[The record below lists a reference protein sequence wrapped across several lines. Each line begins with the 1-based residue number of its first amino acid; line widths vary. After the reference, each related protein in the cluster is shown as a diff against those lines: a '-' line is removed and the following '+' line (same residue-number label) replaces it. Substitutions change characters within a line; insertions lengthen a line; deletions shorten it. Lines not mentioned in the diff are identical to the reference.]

1 MFNRSLVD
9 ANAAIPSH
17 LHPVALR
24 STAHASNPQTA
35 AVSQLAE
42 AQLRAVSNS
51 IPPDQPQSQSQPTP
65 STPSSSSSSSS
76 FVSGSKDGISGLPI
90 DHSVYPLL
98 STIHPSAAHANS
110 IKLLTCSDY
119 ANLYHA
125 YLRSTANVDES
136 TVFPYLHC
144 PDRPGTSQSTYFSQ
158 AHHHHPHSVGPTRR
172 PPSYRG
178 LTVITADSVA
188 GPRAATARH
197 RTRSLGS
204 TSTASAS
211 SVSSS
216 APLSSASSPATSVE
230 GPEPRASLLVSA
242 LAPDE
247 ILERSARTGELMPR
261 FIRRPMPSSSVNLR
275 LFGHQPGQ
283 YATVSDIVIYSE
295 SGVNETVLELARL
308 VVEAQA
314 QFRKFQQEQHMV
326 DQFPHYH
333 VFVVNERFEGFE
345 KEYGELVA
353 VDGWGFRRSKVDF
366 FERERLE
373 MESLTRASRIEENI
387 WLGNTADAM
396 RDEEELSPPR
406 FSIMIEA
413 HDSARILS
421 SSELE
426 SLFPTS
432 LNSSS
437 SSQSSASSPVITRPP
452 LHLEIPSTGSASGS
466 MTMEQ
471 LVRSLQEFCAWV
483 ARVTRDGHQILVHCH
498 DGYTETSL
506 FGLAYTIY
514 RQRISLSDAYLHLQL
529 HAGRSF
535 FLYPSDLT
543 VLRYFE
549 RRCSTS
555 DPAMNPIPRGARWL
569 EDGFEG
575 HFPSRIL
582 PFLYLGNLSHA
593 NNPSML
599 RALGITAVV
608 SMGESARSS
617 LVERGLEVL
626 DVKAVAD
633 DGLDRI
639 SAHMPAAMEFIERTR
654 RAGGKV
660 LVHCRVGVSRSATVV
675 IGYVMAH
682 CDIDLASAYLLVRS
696 RRLNILIQPNLV
708 FMWALRKWESQ
719 LTYFEL
725 SKPIQQIVEGAVMG
739 CDCGVCFDSDQD
751 GTIKKLKR
759 RVGSAAWTW
768 SSLALE
774 ISLLNQRY
782 LC

>member
-1 MFNRSLVD
+1 MMIFNRSLVD

-24 STAHASNPQTA
+24 STTHASNPQTA
-35 AVSQLAE
+35 A
-42 AQLRAVSNS
+42 
-51 IPPDQPQSQSQPTP
+51 
-65 STPSSSSSSSS
+65 
-76 FVSGSKDGISGLPI
+76 DGISGLPI
-90 DHSVYPLL
+90 DHSIYPLL
-98 STIHPSAAHANS
+98 STLDSSAPHANS

-119 ANLYHA
+119 AHLYHA
-125 YLRSTANVDES
+125 YLRSTAHVDES
-136 TVFPYLHC
+136 IVFPYLHC

-188 GPRAATARH
+188 ETRTTTARH

-204 TSTASAS
+204 TSTVSAS
-211 SVSSS
+211 SLSSS
-216 APLSSASSPATSVE
+216 APLSSTSSPATSVE

-242 LAPDE
+242 LTPDE
-247 ILERSARTGELMPR
+247 ILERSARTGELIPR

-275 LFGHQPGQ
+275 LFGHQAGQ
-283 YATVSDIVIYSE
+283 YATISDIVIYSE
-295 SGVNETVLELARL
+295 SGVNERVKELAKL
-308 VVEAQA
+308 IIEAQLD
-314 QFRKFQQEQHMV
+314 FRKSLPES
-326 DQFPHYH
+326 DRKDELPKYH
-333 VFVVNERFEGFE
+333 VFLINERFEGFE
-345 KEYGELVA
+345 KEFSELVA
-353 VDGWGFRRSKVDF
+353 VDGWGFRRSKIDF

-373 MESLTRASRIEENI
+373 MESLTCASLIEENL

-396 RDEEELSPPR
+396 RDEEELCPPR

-413 HDSARILS
+413 HDSARILT

-432 LNSSS
+432 LSSS
-437 SSQSSASSPVITRPP
+437 PSTVSSPVITRPP
-452 LHLEIPSTGSASGS
+452 LHLEVPSTASASGS
-466 MTMEQ
+466 MPMEQ
-471 LVRSLQEFCAWV
+471 LVRSLQEFCGWV
-483 ARVTRDGHQILVHCH
+483 ARVTGDGHQVLVHCH

-514 RQRISLSDAYLHLQL
+514 RQRIPLSDAYLHLQL
-529 HAGRSF
+529 HANRSF

-549 RRCSTS
+549 RRCSSS
-555 DPAMNPIPRGARWL
+555 DPSMNPIPRGARWL

-626 DVKAVAD
+626 DVKSVAD
-633 DGLDRI
+633 DGLDKI
-639 SAHMPAAMEFIERTR
+639 SAHLPSAMEFIERIR
-654 RAGGKV
+654 RSGGKV

-675 IGYVMAH
+675 IGYVMIH

-708 FMWALRKWESQ
+708 FMWALRRWESR
-719 LTYFEL
+719 LNYFEV
-725 SKPIQQIVEGAVMG
+725 SESIEEIMKGNSMG

-751 GTIKKLKR
+751 EKMKKMKR

-768 SSLALE
+768 SSLSLE